1 MARSKKK
8 EIKYPKTFSLWL
20 DLENSKPNFDL
31 EVDDNVATIYIGAIS
46 FKAYC
51 KNPDDQE
58 DATHLAVNIS
68 AYDDQDADG
77 ISVGAT
83 ARFVK

>member
-8 EIKYPKTFSLWL
+8 DKYPNTFSLWF
-20 DLENSKPNFDL
+20 DLEEKKPNFEL
-31 EVDDNVATIYIGAIS
+31 EVEKNVATITIGAIS

-51 KNPDDQE
+51 KNPDDQKE
-58 DATHLAVNIS
+58 ATQLAVNIS
-68 AYDDQDADG
+68 AYDDEEADG